1 MKRKVFLFLAAL
13 MLAAL
18 ALAGCSST
26 PADTAGPEDTAKRV
40 LTNVYSCDTG
50 DSDVFEQALAQSATS
65 ESALADYV
73 HQRAGDFVT
82 DEGCDTLLGNRVV
95 SRVLTAWPGTAV
107 QAEDIAL
114 TETYTQTDTE
124 AFYSYE
130 LTAVPPTGES
140 QTFSGEISLV
150 CQDGVWYVNSVQ

>member
-1 MKRKVFLFLAAL
+1 MKWSISLLSSASLLAAL
-13 MLAAL
+13 T
-18 ALAGCSST
+18 LAGCGSA
-26 PADTAGPEDTAKRV
+26 PADTAGPEDTAKQV

-50 DSDVFEQALAQSATS
+50 DSDVFEQALTQSATS
-65 ESALADYV
+65 ETALANYV
-73 HQRAGDFVT
+73 RQRAGDFVT

-107 QAEDIAL
+107 QAEDVSL
-114 TETYTQTDTE
+114 TETYTE

-130 LTAVPPTGES
+130 LTAVPTTGEG

>member
-1 MKRKVFLFLAAL
+1 MKWSISLLSSAALLAAL
-13 MLAAL
+13 T
-18 ALAGCSST
+18 LAGCGSA
-26 PADTAGPEDTAKRV
+26 PADTAGPEDTVKQV

-50 DSDVFEQALAQSATS
+50 DSDVFEQALTQSATS
-65 ESALADYV
+65 ETALADYV
-73 HQRAGDFVT
+73 RQRAGDFVT

-107 QAEDIAL
+107 QAEDVSL
-114 TETYTQTDTE
+114 TETE

-130 LTAVPPTGES
+130 LTAVPTTGEG

>member
-13 MLAAL
+13 MLAVL
-18 ALAGCSST
+18 ALAGCGNT
-26 PADTAGPEDTAKRV
+26 QADTAGPEDTAKQV

-65 ESALADYV
+65 ESALTDYV
-73 HQRAGDFVT
+73 RQRAGDFVT

-114 TETYTQTDTE
+114 TETYTQTETE

-130 LTAVPPTGES
+130 LTAVPTTGES

>member
-1 MKRKVFLFLAAL
+1 MKWSISLLSSAALLAAL
-13 MLAAL
+13 T
-18 ALAGCSST
+18 LAGCGSA
-26 PADTAGPEDTAKRV
+26 PADTAGPEDTAKQV

-50 DSDVFEQALAQSATS
+50 DSDVFEQALTQSATS
-65 ESALADYV
+65 ETALANYV
-73 HQRAGDFVT
+73 RQRAGDFVT

-107 QAEDIAL
+107 QAEDVSL
-114 TETYTQTDTE
+114 TETE

-130 LTAVPPTGES
+130 LTAVPTTGEG

>member
-1 MKRKVFLFLAAL
+1 MKWSISLLSSAALLAAL
-13 MLAAL
+13 T
-18 ALAGCSST
+18 LAGCGST
-26 PADTAGPEDTAKRV
+26 PADTAGPEDTAKQV

-65 ESALADYV
+65 ETALADYV
-73 HQRAGDFVT
+73 RQRAGDFVT

-107 QAEDIAL
+107 QAEDVSL
-114 TETYTQTDTE
+114 TETYTQTETE

-130 LTAVPPTGES
+130 LTAVPTTGEG

>member
-13 MLAAL
+13 MLAVL

-26 PADTAGPEDTAKRV
+26 QADTAGPEDTAKQV

-65 ESALADYV
+65 ESALTDYV
-73 HQRAGDFVT
+73 RQRAGDFVT

-95 SRVLTAWPGTAV
+95 SRVLTTWPGTAV

-114 TETYTQTDTE
+114 TETYTQTETE

-130 LTAVPPTGES
+130 LTAVPTTGES

>member
-1 MKRKVFLFLAAL
+1 MKWSISLLSSAALLAAL
-13 MLAAL
+13 T
-18 ALAGCSST
+18 LAGCGSA
-26 PADTAGPEDTAKRV
+26 PADTVGPEDTAKQV

-50 DSDVFEQALAQSATS
+50 DSDVFEQALTQSATS
-65 ESALADYV
+65 ETALADYV
-73 HQRAGDFVT
+73 RQRAGDFVT

-107 QAEDIAL
+107 QAEDVSL
-114 TETYTQTDTE
+114 TETE

-130 LTAVPPTGES
+130 LTAVPTTGEG

>member
-1 MKRKVFLFLAAL
+1 MKWSISLLSSAALLAAL
-13 MLAAL
+13 T
-18 ALAGCSST
+18 LAGCGSA
-26 PADTAGPEDTAKRV
+26 PADTAGPEDTAKQV

-50 DSDVFEQALAQSATS
+50 DSDVFEQALTQSATS
-65 ESALADYV
+65 ETALADYV
-73 HQRAGDFVT
+73 RQRAGDFVT

-107 QAEDIAL
+107 QAEDVSL
-114 TETYTQTDTE
+114 TETE

-130 LTAVPPTGES
+130 LTAVPTTGEG